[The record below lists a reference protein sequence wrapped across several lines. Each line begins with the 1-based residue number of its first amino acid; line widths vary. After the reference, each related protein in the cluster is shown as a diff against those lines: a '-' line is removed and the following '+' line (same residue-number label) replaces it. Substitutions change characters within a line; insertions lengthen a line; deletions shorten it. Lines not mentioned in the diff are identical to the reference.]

1 MSAPRGPDWSG
12 GPAPAILVCDRDPA
26 FREALRNYLLAAG
39 YTRVEVVGT
48 IRGALGMLRRGRY
61 RCILIGLSR
70 PGASA
75 ERLARVAR
83 RRQPG
88 ANVLYLIDAVDA
100 GAVRDASVVYVL
112 RERAFPVLLDV
123 LAHGGADDIS
133 SAGTT
138 ILR

>member
-1 MSAPRGPDWSG
+1 MSAPSA
-12 GPAPAILVCDRDPA
+12 PADSAQAILVCDRDAA

-39 YTRVEVVGT
+39 YARVEAVGT
-48 IRGALGMLRRGRY
+48 IRDALGMLRRGRY

-70 PGASA
+70 PGPSA

-88 ANVLYLIDAVDA
+88 ASVLYLIDAADA